1 MVTKRGG
8 LWRPRCY
15 IRITTSNIEST
26 SCILLKCL
34 IDLYMYQRPSMLCC
48 SIMGYYTYSR
58 LLATLAHSL
67 QCHGVVVLWGEM
79 HWLQDWR
86 SEAYPIF
93 NWCIKKDTKLD
104 TMIFHDFPLFVRAI
118 FPRLPGLCKRL
129 PTLLWEASG
138 QNIAYAFICVL
149 VCVFAGAWSCVSM
162 CRISLRV
169 HVVGF
174 ACLHHLLS
182 ILRYPRSC
190 HCPSKVAPILD
201 PMSTAE
207 NCLGCQ
213 KDCEGFERKSC
224 MPCPYSW
231 QFKLKGQVN
240 VSCYIFTFYELSCFE
255 WFAGLLTATHHAQSH
270 RSKHHRRGYSK
281 GLQARKTSVGE
292 NTSKPIVEHNYAILH
307 AFLEGDVKQ
316 MVVFTIG

>member
-1 MVTKRGG
+1 MVLGLLSVGRQKLVPAHITMSQELNCIMECTSHWASTMASENRWSQSGGG

-58 LLATLAHSL
+58 LLATLGPLIA
-67 QCHGVVVLWGEM
+67 VPMVLWFCGREM

-86 SEAYPIF
+86 SEGISNIQLMHQKGYKAWY
-93 NWCIKKDTKLD
+93 N
-104 TMIFHDFPLFVRAI
+104 DFPWFSSVCACH
-118 FPRLPGLCKRL
+118 FSQTCQDFAKDS

-138 QNIAYAFICVL
+138 PKYRLCVHMCAC
-149 VCVFAGAWSCVSM
+149 VCFRVPGHVCL
-162 CRISLRV
+162 CGRISLRV

-190 HCPSKVAPILD
+190 HLPEQGCAHFGSNEALPKTVWVARR
-201 PMSTAE
+201 TA
-207 NCLGCQ
+207 
-213 KDCEGFERKSC
+213 KDLSARGC

-240 VSCYIFTFYELSCFE
+240 VSCYIFTFHELSCFE
-255 WFAGLLTATHHAQSH
+255 WFAGLLTATHHAPKSQ
-270 RSKHHRRGYSK
+270 
-281 GLQARKTSVGE
+281 E
-292 NTSKPIVEHNYAILH
+292 
-307 AFLEGDVKQ
+307 
-316 MVVFTIG
+316 

>member
-149 VCVFAGAWSCVSM
+149 VCVFGCLVMCVYVPHIAACSRCWFCLFASLAFHFALSAVLSLPEQGCAHFGSNEH
-162 CRISLRV
+162 CRKLFGLPEGLRRIW
-169 HVVGF
+169 
-174 ACLHHLLS
+174 AQELYALS
-182 ILRYPRSC
+182 
-190 HCPSKVAPILD
+190 V
-201 PMSTAE
+201 
-207 NCLGCQ
+207 
-213 KDCEGFERKSC
+213 
-224 MPCPYSW
+224 
-231 QFKLKGQVN
+231 
-240 VSCYIFTFYELSCFE
+240 
-255 WFAGLLTATHHAQSH
+255 LLTIQAERTSQCIVLHFYILWAFMFRMVRWLADSH
-270 RSKHHRRGYSK
+270 SPCAKS
-281 GLQARKTSVGE
+281 QE
-292 NTSKPIVEHNYAILH
+292 
-307 AFLEGDVKQ
+307 
-316 MVVFTIG
+316 